1 MFINALETFRA
12 KTNDVILYIDDDA
25 DSDKSYAA
33 CCDFLDEY
41 AYDDNEQICALNDYI
56 TYGEFGENRV
66 NKRLLDI
73 LASLCTRYMKT
84 STAVINNKS
93 YCNSAI
99 TSFERA
105 ENYLYI

>member
-1 MFINALETFRA
+1 MFINALETFRS
-12 KTNDVILYIDDDA
+12 KTNDIILYIDDNA
-25 DSDKSYAA
+25 DSDKSYVA

-41 AYDDNEQICALNDYI
+41 AYDDNENISALSDYI
-56 TYGEFGENRV
+56 TYGEFGEGRI

-73 LASLCTRYMKT
+73 LASLSTQYIKT
-84 STAVINNKS
+84 TSAVMNNKS

-105 ENYLYI
+105 ENHLYL